1 MNAALHWPPRQLVH
15 DVRDT
20 NPTRQPRNAPPLN
33 LRKSEATPCSPFPH
47 ATPRNA
53 TPRHTTTRNTT
64 PSYAIPC
71 QPSPSQTRETNS
83 PRHTILPDDTKDKA
97 TTRRSKSTSFYI
109 SLQYTP
115 SYATPCYSPLQQ
127 MPPRCATPRSAMTRR
142 NMTCPPPHPSTP
154 LYGIYTGGHATQ
166 HARHDEKL
174 FGR

>member
-20 NPTRQPRNAPPLN
+20 NPTRQPHNAPPLN

-97 TTRRSKSTSFYI
+97 TTRMKQIHIILHKPPLHSKLRYAMLFPATTNATTLCHATLRYDTTQHD
-109 SLQYTP
+109 LPT
-115 SYATPCYSPLQQ
+115 ATPL
-127 MPPRCATPRSAMTRR
+127 
-142 NMTCPPPHPSTP
+142 
-154 LYGIYTGGHATQ
+154 HATLRHLYRRPR
-166 HARHDEKL
+166 HATRQA
-174 FGR
+174 R